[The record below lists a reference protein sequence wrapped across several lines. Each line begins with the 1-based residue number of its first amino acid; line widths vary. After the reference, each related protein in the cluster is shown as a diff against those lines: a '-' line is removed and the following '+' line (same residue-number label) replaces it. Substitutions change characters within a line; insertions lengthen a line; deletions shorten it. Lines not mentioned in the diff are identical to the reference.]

1 MTPVRVEG
9 KFLAVGA
16 DKFFPKGVS
25 YGTFAPTSLT
35 GQFPPLNQVIND
47 FAAMSQM
54 GVNTVRT
61 YTVPGV
67 DILDEAERVG
77 LRVMVGVPW
86 SQHVAF
92 LDDAKITR
100 AVRQE
105 VRAAVT
111 TLRDHPAVLMFALG
125 NEIPA
130 SVVRWHGQ
138 KRVEGF
144 LHQLYD
150 DAKSIAPDRL
160 FTYVNF
166 PPTEYLDLPFLDVC
180 AFNVYLHSEANLRRY
195 LARLQ
200 HVAGNLPLLLS
211 EAGADSIREGLDGQA
226 ALTAMQIRAAL
237 SEGACGAI
245 AFAWTDEWWRGGE
258 HVDDWAFGLVD
269 RARRP
274 KPAARAVAEVFS
286 DVPFPA
292 AEQRAWPKMSVVVC
306 AYNAA
311 DTLDD
316 CLESLG
322 KLDYPDYEVILVNDG
337 SKDATEAIAHRYPF
351 VRVITTPNNGL
362 SAARNIGL
370 SAATG
375 AIVAYTDADVRVDSL
390 WLTYLV
396 QPFLNSDVVA
406 AGGPNVVPADD
417 PWVAQCV
424 ARSPGGP
431 THVLFDDRI
440 AEHVPGCNFAVRR
453 DALLAIGGFNPIYL
467 RAGDDVDVCWRLQAR
482 GWRIGFA
489 PAALVWHH
497 HRPSVKAYWRQQVG
511 YGEGEVWLQPHHPD
525 KFAGSRI
532 QWRGH
537 VYSPLPFV
545 RSLFGTRVNAGSWG
559 TAAFPSVYRTDR
571 SALLVAPHMP
581 VWQVAAVTMI
591 GLGLTLSFAGL
602 VGSGAAMASL
612 GVLALTATVARC
624 IGHAMASDIRTMPP
638 VSERSPALSRVLTRA
653 LIAWLHFLQPIARVR
668 GRIRGVLMSPEF
680 ALAHEQS
687 HAAPA
692 WQHLGDVLSFS
703 AARRQALSFWSESW
717 CAREHL
723 LNQTIERLRST
734 RVATALEIDDGWHG
748 KSDVSLQLGR
758 WARLDVQMLVEEHA
772 RGRVLMRV
780 ARRLRLTPFF
790 AASMVSLLAL
800 MAGLVINVAGLWLMA
815 IPTAIVVAL
824 MVRAFWHAAA
834 TVALADDVMTRV
846 MLDAGATPLGQ
857 RAVAVADR
865 LIARRRMSDA
875 LIAHISAPTANA
887 D

>member
-1 MTPVRVEG
+1 
-9 KFLAVGA
+9 
-16 DKFFPKGVS
+16 
-25 YGTFAPTSLT
+25 
-35 GQFPPLNQVIND
+35 
-47 FAAMSQM
+47 
-54 GVNTVRT
+54 
-61 YTVPGV
+61 
-67 DILDEAERVG
+67 
-77 LRVMVGVPW
+77 
-86 SQHVAF
+86 
-92 LDDAKITR
+92 
-100 AVRQE
+100 
-105 VRAAVT
+105 
-111 TLRDHPAVLMFALG
+111 MFALG

-237 SEGACGAI
+237 REGACGAI

-375 AIVAYTDADVRVDSL
+375 AIVAYTDADVRVDSH

-396 QPFLNSDVVA
+396 QPFLTSDVVA

-497 HRPSVKAYWRQQVG
+497 HRPSVRAYWRQQVG

-525 KFAGSRI
+525 KFAGRRI

-545 RSLFGTRVNAGSWG
+545 RSLFGPASTPGHGEPR
-559 TAAFPSVYRTDR
+559 R
-571 SALLVAPHMP
+571 SHRSIAP
-581 VWQVAAVTMI
+581 T
-591 GLGLTLSFAGL
+591 
-602 VGSGAAMASL
+602 VG
-612 GVLALTATVARC
+612 
-624 IGHAMASDIRTMPP
+624 
-638 VSERSPALSRVLTRA
+638 
-653 LIAWLHFLQPIARVR
+653 
-668 GRIRGVLMSPEF
+668 
-680 ALAHEQS
+680 
-687 HAAPA
+687 
-692 WQHLGDVLSFS
+692 
-703 AARRQALSFWSESW
+703 AARRPAHASVAGGGGDDDRPGTDVVVRGAGWLRRGHGV
-717 CAREHL
+717 ARRPGAHRHRRTL
-723 LNQTIERLRST
+723 HRACNGVRYPDDAAGVRTIAGVEPGADACVD
-734 RVATALEIDDGWHG
+734 RVATL
-748 KSDVSLQLGR
+748 S
-758 WARLDVQMLVEEHA
+758 
-772 RGRVLMRV
+772 
-780 ARRLRLTPFF
+780 
-790 AASMVSLLAL
+790 AA
-800 MAGLVINVAGLWLMA
+800 
-815 IPTAIVVAL
+815 
-824 MVRAFWHAAA
+824 
-834 TVALADDVMTRV
+834 DC
-846 MLDAGATPLGQ
+846 AGARPHPR
-857 RAVAVADR
+857 RADVA
-865 LIARRRMSDA
+865 
-875 LIAHISAPTANA
+875 
-887 D
+887 